1 MDSIR
6 TGKRENH
13 TIIHCTNS
21 ARHTNL
27 RLIFFI
33 SNSFV
38 NSDISTDSA
47 KIKREKILAYIEVR
61 KFSLFRNFD
70 ARQVEKAR

>member
-1 MDSIR
+1 MDSICA
-6 TGKRENH
+6 GKRENH
-13 TIIHCTNS
+13 TFFYSTNS

-27 RLIFFI
+27 RLIFFR

-38 NSDISTDSA
+38 NSDISTDSV
-47 KIKREKILAYIEVR
+47 KKRREKILADIEVR
-61 KFSLFRNFD
+61 KFSLFRNFG